1 MGAKNGYFQL
11 DNRADGIYLIIFPP
25 EDGGQEVD
33 VMEMTAF
40 LDKKGI
46 GPYDIKELNTA
57 IHTAVKAQAFVKV
70 SDQKGLEFGES
81 MELRFSEDRMT
92 ATARFYPPT
101 TKGQVM
107 DMKEIVGDLQY
118 NHIQYGIIADSLK
131 SFVMNRTYCTDIVV
145 AKGTQPVQG
154 KDAYITYN
162 FDANPTRKPK
172 QLEDGS
178 VDFHSLNIFTK
189 VQKGDLLATL
199 TPAIQ
204 GTPGRDVYGN
214 HIAPAKV
221 KQMSLK
227 YSRNISLSE
236 DKLQMFSD
244 VSGDVQLAGDTVF
257 VSDTYTVPADVDTST
272 GDIEYDG
279 NVIVTGNVRTGF
291 TIRAKGSVQVN
302 GVVEG
307 ACIYSGDSIVLNRG
321 MQGMARGYLEAENNI
336 VAKFVESGTLTAKNN
351 ITVGSLLHSKVK
363 AGNDIVVNGK
373 KAFIIGGDVSAGH
386 MIDVRSTGNQMETFT
401 VLRVGIFQEQIDKLH
416 ELKTQNESVQEDI
429 AKYTDVMN
437 MFRTQLAKGA
447 KFPPEQIKK
456 LQSIA
461 ESLKQLEKQFNEND
475 IEIKKIEEAVEE
487 SKGCKIKVADV
498 VHVGTEVHLNGH
510 YQAVRQSVKR
520 CIFRLAGGEI
530 EHVGY

>member
-1 MGAKNGYFQL
+1 MGVKNGYFQL
-11 DNRADGIYLIIFPP
+11 DNRADGIYVIIFPP
-25 EDGGQEVD
+25 EDGGQNVD
-33 VMEMTAF
+33 VMELTAF

-46 GPYDIKELNTA
+46 GPYDIKELNMV
-57 IHTAVKAQAFVKV
+57 IQTAVKNQAFAKV

-81 MELRFSEDRMT
+81 MELRFSEDHMT

-118 NHIQYGIIADSLK
+118 NHIQYGINAEILQG
-131 SFVMNRTYCTDIVV
+131 FVQNRTYCTDIVV
-145 AKGTQPVQG
+145 ARGTQPVQG

-162 FDANPTRKPK
+162 FDVNPTGKPK

-189 VQKGDLLATL
+189 VEKGALLATL
-199 TPAIQ
+199 TPAVQ
-204 GTPGRDVYGN
+204 GKPGKDVYGN
-214 HIAPAKV
+214 EIAPAKV
-221 KQMSLK
+221 KNLSLK
-227 YSRNISLSE
+227 YSRNISVSE

-244 VSGDVQLAGDTVF
+244 VSGDVQLVGDTVF
-257 VSDTYTVPADVDTST
+257 VSDTYTVMADVDPST

-307 ACIYSGDSIVLNRG
+307 AYIYSGDSIVLNRG
-321 MQGMARGYLEAENNI
+321 MQGMSKGYLEAENNI

-386 MIDVRSTGNQMETFT
+386 MIDVRSTGNQMETLT
-401 VLRVGIFQEQIDKLH
+401 VLRVGIFQEQLDKLN
-416 ELKTQNESVQEDI
+416 ELRTTNESIKEDI
-429 AKYTDVMN
+429 EKYTGVVN

-447 KFPPEQIKK
+447 KFLPEQIKK
-456 LQSIA
+456 LQSVA
-461 ESLKQLEKQFNEND
+461 ENLKQLEKQFNDND
-475 IEIKKIEEAVEE
+475 VEIKEIEEAVEQ
-487 SKGCKIKVADV
+487 SQGCKIKVSDV
-498 VHVGTEVHLNGH
+498 VNVGTEVHLNGH